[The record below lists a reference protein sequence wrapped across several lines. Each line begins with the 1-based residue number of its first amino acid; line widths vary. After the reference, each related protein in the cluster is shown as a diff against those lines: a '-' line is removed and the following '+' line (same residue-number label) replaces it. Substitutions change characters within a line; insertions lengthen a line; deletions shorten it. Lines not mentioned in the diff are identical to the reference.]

1 MRRHCERSEAIQT
14 ARPGRPDCF
23 FASLLA
29 MTICG
34 STDAGGEDFGYFAP
48 GKAGSNPAFDSR
60 TEERPW
66 QGTARASAR
75 ILIRKD
81 EELR

>member
-1 MRRHCERSEAIQT
+1 
-14 ARPGRPDCF
+14 
-23 FASLLA
+23 